1 MANEHDDDQQHDDIA
16 GLRKAAKDGKAALT
30 ENEQLRRELMFA
42 RAGIDTETRL
52 GKMLL
57 KTFEGSSLDELRA
70 EAEEIGLIKPAT
82 TSRSA
87 DDDDDDDDSVQQQQ
101 VRQSLAGGAAT
112 GGADKTTPDPMTSA
126 LTNFHEQR
134 KQGVR
139 REDAALEVVD
149 RVLSAAASGD
159 KRVIF
164 NPDDWSR
171 KAAAQ
176 SGFRG

>member
-1 MANEHDDDQQHDDIA
+1 MANEHDDDQQQDDIA

-42 RAGIDTETRL
+42 KAGIDTETRL

-70 EAEEIGLIKPAT
+70 EAEEIGLIKPVTNAG
-82 TSRSA
+82 A
-87 DDDDDDDDSVQQQQ
+87 AGDDDDDDDSAQQQQ
-101 VRQSLAGGAAT
+101 VRNSLAGGAAT
-112 GGADKTTPDPMTSA
+112 GSGPKTTPDPMSHA

-134 KQGVR
+134 KAGVR

-164 NPDDWSR
+164 DPDAWSR
-171 KAAAQ
+171 QAAAQ
-176 SGFRG
+176 SGPRG